1 MQLRDSGSL
10 GKTLIIANPTAQ
22 SGAARSVAER
32 MQRFCAL
39 YSHETDAFSLV
50 LTEHA
55 GHATQLAREAKEFD
69 TVLALGGDGVVHEVA
84 CGLMQICGAHRPH
97 LGVVPVGSGNDYA
110 RTLGIPADQVS
121 SIEQIFDYKPVRMD
135 VGKIEY
141 VPSETKA
148 SGGNATR
155 IEHFVQTFSFGLDAA
170 IAIDTVERRKR
181 TGLTGGALYTASG
194 LDVFGRRF
202 RTYPT
207 SVQIDDANLGCLR
220 ALIFAVQIGPTY
232 GSGFKVCP
240 DADPTDG
247 LFDICYAAGSIP
259 RGVALPL
266 FLRAKNGGHVKSR
279 LIHLLRG
286 ERLVLDFEGDD
297 YPIQADG
304 EQIHARKATITV
316 LPGAL
321 TVLRPRQNVTE

>member
-10 GKTLIIANPTAQ
+10 GKTLIIANPAAQ
-22 SGAARSVAER
+22 SGAARGVAER

-50 LTEHA
+50 CTEHA
-55 GHATQLAREAKEFD
+55 GHAIQLAREAKGFD

-84 CGLMQICGAHRPH
+84 CGLMRIDAARRPR

-121 SIEQIFDYKPVRMD
+121 SIERIFDYEPVRMD

-141 VPSETKA
+141 VPSGIDAK
-148 SGGNATR
+148 SATAR
-155 IEHFVQTFSFGLDAA
+155 TEYFVQTFSFGLDAA
-170 IAIDTVERRKR
+170 IAIDTVERRRR

-207 SVQIDDANLGCLR
+207 NVQVDGTNLGRLR
-220 ALIFAVQIGPTY
+220 SLIFAVQLGPTY

-259 RGVALPL
+259 RGIALPL
-266 FLRAKNGGHVKSR
+266 FLRAKNGGHVKSK

-286 ERLVLDFEGDD
+286 KRLVLDFEGDD

-304 EQIHARKATITV
+304 EQIRAHKATVSV

-321 TVLRPRQNVTE
+321 TVLKPHRDVTK